1 YLYAIE
7 PALRE
12 VLRNHPEARLRVVSS
27 SPPKFQT
34 LPAEQVEFV
43 PYARQEEAADIQGMT
58 IGIMPLDDSV
68 GSRGKCSFK
77 MLQYMACG
85 LPAVVSPVGMNAE
98 VLRQGE
104 VGFGARNLREW
115 VDGLEMLL
123 KDPDLCAGMGKA
135 GRMVVEQNYSL
146 EVLAPRLAKI
156 LFRVADQHRSQPS
169 LLARNSRNHQDG
181 IKPAIQADVPH
192 SIPVAKTSLPSHRGN
207 G

>member
-1 YLYAIE
+1 VIGWLGLSSGFGYLYAIE

-27 SPPKFQT
+27 SPPKLQT
-34 LPAEQVEFV
+34 LPVEQVEFV
-43 PYARQEEAADIQGMT
+43 FFTRQHEAADIQGMT

-68 GSRGKCSFK
+68 ASRGKCSFK

-104 VGFGARNLREW
+104 VGLGARNLREW
-115 VDGLEMLL
+115 VDGLEILL
-123 KDPDLCAGMGKA
+123 RDPDLCARMGKT
-135 GRMVVEQNYSL
+135 GRMVVEQDYSL

-156 LFRVADQHRSQPS
+156 LFRVVEQHRSQPL
-169 LLARNSRNHQDG
+169 LLARKVTRTDKVNHAG
-181 IKPAIQADVPH
+181 E
-192 SIPVAKTSLPSHRGN
+192 LPP
-207 G
+207 